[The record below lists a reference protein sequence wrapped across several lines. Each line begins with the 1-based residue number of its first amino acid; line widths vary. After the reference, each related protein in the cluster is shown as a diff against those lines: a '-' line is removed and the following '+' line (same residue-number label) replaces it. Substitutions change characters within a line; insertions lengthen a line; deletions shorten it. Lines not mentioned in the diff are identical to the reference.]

1 MSIRIAKYVALLFAS
16 MMLLAGVA
24 SLINPAAAAQ
34 NRAVRSGVQHKI
46 LNLLLISPVVESLIV
61 LLVYRILFRN
71 GAGRSRTIGFV
82 ALISIIAFM
91 SHGADLGALFPA
103 LMFAA
108 GSTFMLRTVQIHGQN
123 AVQGFI
129 GMLAIHLCYNAA
141 YLLVP
146 A

>member
-1 MSIRIAKYVALLFAS
+1 MSIRIAKYVALLFSS

-24 SLINPAAAAQ
+24 SLINPDAAAQ
-34 NRAVRSGVQHKI
+34 NHATRSGVQHTA

-61 LLVYRILFRN
+61 LLLYRIVFR
-71 GAGRSRTIGFV
+71 GSAGRSRSVGFV
-82 ALISIIAFM
+82 GIIFIIAFM

-108 GSTFMLRTVQIHGQN
+108 GSTFLLRTVQMHGQD
-123 AVQGFI
+123 AFHGFI